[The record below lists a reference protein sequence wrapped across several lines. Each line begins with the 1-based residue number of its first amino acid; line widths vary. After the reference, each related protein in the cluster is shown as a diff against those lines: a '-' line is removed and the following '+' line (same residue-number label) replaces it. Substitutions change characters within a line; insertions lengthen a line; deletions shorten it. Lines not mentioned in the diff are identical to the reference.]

1 MRKLPA
7 RRGGFIIS
15 LIMVLWLCDWA
26 LWLCVAVPE
35 FSLVGGGRGIRFVLG
50 LFYVLVWGLSIEY
63 FWSFI
68 LAPCYGISR
77 ISDLDEGRNSFLI
90 SRPPEGGLFRLG

>member
-1 MRKLPA
+1 
-7 RRGGFIIS
+7 
-15 LIMVLWLCDWA
+15 
-26 LWLCVAVPE
+26 VAVPE

-68 LAPCYGISR
+68 LAPCYGMISR

-90 SRPPEGGLFRLG
+90 SRPPEGGLFRRFPSQRLRAISSHHNLFDGRLDSYRRLTVP